1 LTVFEAKVAMAMG
14 KEEAEGG
21 LDVSGKGV
29 DKSDEEMTVGGEQ
42 ERKQSEVL
50 CLMGGSQDA
59 PEFDL
64 SSQDQSQPEWKLGDV
79 NKGKTTAEITP
90 FSIGKIGAPA
100 GEVLGSKEGDA
111 VEVGKAHLSPDWEQL
126 EEGLEEETNTEKGN
140 VTQDEAEDGADTLEE
155 AQGAQEGFA
164 QSFEWPVSE
173 QKEVRQ
179 SQRIKEQGLGAV
191 NIAEKATLAA
201 QRKNLEGKHL
211 NLKNSFAVLNNNEL
225 MIRSRKMGVKVGVED
240 LAKFDILKDL
250 ESARSNLLD
259 RNSNEMVVGAHETED
274 IIPLEEMNLLE
285 WKSDVSEEEDF
296 QIVSSRKTKKNK
308 RKTRKKKETPGKKSG
323 HPLDES
329 TSSERGVSRSCS
341 RYNLR
346 KKIDWDKNS

>member
-1 LTVFEAKVAMAMG
+1 MEGSNNPGWNTWTRASDGNDNPSPKKHKKGGGISFQEGSNDKQNAGTGTSAQPAGKQYGTEGGKSGQEAYDGLILQENQVQEISRGETNEDDLLVGKNQEKENLSSQDSDDSIAFDELISPGGHWNFGTFQKGEIRNIFRVQLNETNSVAFNEYGSNLFKSKLDPLTVFEAKVAMAMG

-64 SSQDQSQPEWKLGDV
+64 SSQDQSQPEWRLGDV

-90 FSIGKIGAPA
+90 FSIGKNGAPA

-140 VTQDEAEDGADTLEE
+140 VTQDEAEDGADTL
-155 AQGAQEGFA
+155 GSTGGSRGFC
-164 QSFEWPVSE
+164 P
-173 QKEVRQ
+173 
-179 SQRIKEQGLGAV
+179 
-191 NIAEKATLAA
+191 
-201 QRKNLEGKHL
+201 
-211 NLKNSFAVLNNNEL
+211 EL
-225 MIRSRKMGVKVGVED
+225 
-240 LAKFDILKDL
+240 
-250 ESARSNLLD
+250 
-259 RNSNEMVVGAHETED
+259 
-274 IIPLEEMNLLE
+274 
-285 WKSDVSEEEDF
+285 
-296 QIVSSRKTKKNK
+296 
-308 RKTRKKKETPGKKSG
+308 
-323 HPLDES
+323 
-329 TSSERGVSRSCS
+329 
-341 RYNLR
+341 
-346 KKIDWDKNS
+346 